1 MVRKTKCC
9 LKPCLPKILVP
20 VLCQFQAVFFSQKN
34 FKHRLVYPIKDDP
47 VLIKAQS
54 GADPGDVDKILSN
67 GESGSFEC
75 LVFSTETD
83 F

>member
-1 MVRKTKCC
+1 MLSQVLLAKDPGAC
-9 LKPCLPKILVP
+9 PLPVSGG
-20 VLCQFQAVFFSQKN
+20 FFSQKN
-34 FKHRLVYPIKDDP
+34 FKHRLVYPIKDDT
-47 VLIKAQS
+47 VLIEAQS